1 MAENQRV
8 NKIVY
13 GNTVLIDLTA
23 DTVTEDK
30 ILASYTAHDASG
42 NIITGTCD
50 FDVNSQDATVKVA
63 EMLIGKTAYARGT
76 KLTGTMPNNGAISLT
91 ISEVNEEVSVAQGY
105 HDGGGKVSILETE
118 KAKLIASNIKQG
130 ITILG
135 VTGTLEP
142 SSAIKVHSKTVT
154 PKTTQQTIL
163 PDEGYDYLAQVTV
176 NPIPYVETDN
186 SAGGKTVTIAG
197 EG

>member
-76 KLTGTMPNNGAISLT
+76 KLTGTMPNNGSISLT

-105 HDGGGKVSILETE
+105 HDGSGKVSILETE

-154 PKTTQQTIL
+154 PKTTQQTII

>member
-1 MAENQRV
+1 MAENQHV

-23 DTVTEDK
+23 DTVTDDK

-76 KLTGTMPNNGAISLT
+76 KLTGTMPNNGSISLT

-105 HDGGGKVSILETE
+105 HDGSGKVSILETE